1 VSATAEDHRST
12 LEASGLK
19 LQVEVPSQPLPIVG
33 DPTRLAQ
40 VVGNLLHNAGKFTDP
55 GGGITV
61 RAERDEQRRRAVV
74 TVQDTG
80 MGIAPDLL
88 PRLFEMFTQADSS
101 VTRSRGGLG
110 LGLALVKGLVELQG
124 GEVRAASEGVGKG
137 ATFTCSFP
145 LAEENAAPRPAE

>member
-1 VSATAEDHRST
+1 AMLGHELRNPLAPIRNTLQILRLRGGEPASVTWSADLLDRQGRRMTRLIDDPLDVTRLGPGTILLRHETGDLAQLVSATAEDHRST

-80 MGIAPDLL
+80 MG
-88 PRLFEMFTQADSS
+88 
-101 VTRSRGGLG
+101 
-110 LGLALVKGLVELQG
+110 
-124 GEVRAASEGVGKG
+124 
-137 ATFTCSFP
+137 
-145 LAEENAAPRPAE
+145 